1 MSKSNTNKKL
11 ITNYSSPYL
20 IPQNKEKIKKP
31 SPNPHPPVLEIFQT
45 KEENDRLGIMEVY
58 EDNFIEQ
65 IKYIGDLL
73 DEYNYIGMDT
83 EFPGTV
89 FHVENMTEDFYY
101 KSLKKNVDKLKLIQL
116 GITLTNDKGEYPN
129 NSPYHTWQFNL
140 EFDKDTEL
148 YKDESMDMLK
158 KCGINF
164 DKLKKKG
171 IKHNIFAQYF
181 MVSNLVLNPDVHWVS
196 FHGSY
201 DFGYLLKLLI
211 NSDLPQTEDEF
222 VNKLNLYFINFYD
235 IRVMVKDNDNLF
247 KKSLKRLAEMLEV
260 TREGQEHQAGSDSM
274 VTIDVF
280 FKLKKKGLISETKIQ
295 EVKNILYGVGMGQA
309 NDETITY
316 TQIGNLN
323 MNYQNNNSNNMMYI
337 NMPNLA
343 NMPINSNYINM
354 NLYNYSMLLNNQTN
368 LPLHKNNTGLIPALI

>member
-1 MSKSNTNKKL
+1 MSKSNSNKKL
-11 ITNYSSPYL
+11 TTNNSSPYL
-20 IPQNKEKIKKP
+20 IPQNKEKTKKP
-31 SPNPHPPVLEIFQT
+31 SPNPHTQT
-45 KEENDRLGIMEVY
+45 LNLLQKNPTNEQLGILEVY
-58 EDNFIEQ
+58 EDNFIDE
-65 IKYIGDLL
+65 IKNLSSLL
-73 DEYNYIGMDT
+73 DDYNYIGMDT

-116 GITLTNDKGEYPN
+116 GITLTNDKGEFPKNY
-129 NSPYHTWQFNL
+129 PYHTWQFNL

-158 KCGINF
+158 KCGIDF
-164 DKLKKKG
+164 DKLKRKG

-181 MVSNLVLNPDVHWVS
+181 MISNLVLNPDVYWVS

-211 NSDLPQTEDEF
+211 NIDLPQTEDEF
-222 VNKLNLYFINFYD
+222 TNLLNLYFINYYD
-235 IRVMVKDNDNLF
+235 IRVIVKDNENLL
-247 KKSLKRLAEMLEV
+247 KKGLNRLAELLEV
-260 TREGQEHQAGSDSM
+260 RREGQEHQAGSDSM

-280 FKLKKKGLISETKIQ
+280 FKLKKRGLVSENKFK
-295 EVKNILYGVGMGQA
+295 EAKNILYGIGMGQA
-309 NDETITY
+309 NDETINY
-316 TQIGNLN
+316 TQIGNIN

-343 NMPINSNYINM
+343 NMPINSNYMNM
-354 NLYNYSMLLNNQTN
+354 NLYNYSMMLNNQNN
-368 LPLHKNNTGLIPALI
+368 LSLQKNNTGLIPTLI

>member
-11 ITNYSSPYL
+11 ITNNSSPYL
-20 IPQNKEKIKKP
+20 IPQNKEKIKNP
-31 SPNPHPPVLEIFQT
+31 SPNPHPQT
-45 KEENDRLGIMEVY
+45 LNLSQKNITNDQLGIIEVY
-58 EDNFIEQ
+58 EDNFVEQ
-65 IKYIGDLL
+65 IKILGTLL
-73 DEYNYIGMDT
+73 EDFNYIGMDT

-116 GITLTNDKGEYPN
+116 GITLTNEKGEYPKN
-129 NSPYHTWQFNL
+129 YPYHTWQFNL

-158 KCGINF
+158 KCGIDF

-171 IKHNIFAQYF
+171 IKHDKFAQYF

-196 FHGSY
+196 FQGSY

-211 NSDLPQTEDEF
+211 NKDLPQTEDEF
-222 VNKLNLYFINFYD
+222 IEELNTYFINYYD
-235 IRVMVKDNDNLF
+235 IRVIVKDNENLL
-247 KKSLKRLAEMLEV
+247 KKGLNRLAELLEV
-260 TREGQEHQAGSDSM
+260 RREGQEHQAGSDSM

-280 FKLKKKGLISETKIQ
+280 FKLKKKGLVGENKFK
-295 EVKNILYGVGMGQA
+295 EAKNILYGIGVGQA
-309 NDETITY
+309 NDETINY

-323 MNYQNNNSNNMMYI
+323 MNYQNNNSNNIMYM
-337 NMPNLA
+337 NMPNLP
-343 NMPINSNYINM
+343 NMQINSNYMNM
-354 NLYNYSMLLNNQTN
+354 NLYNYSMMLNNQNN
-368 LPLHKNNTGLIPALI
+368 LSLQKNNTGLIPTLI

>member
-1 MSKSNTNKKL
+1 MSKTKTNKKL
-11 ITNYSSPYL
+11 ITNNSSPYL
-20 IPQNKEKIKKP
+20 ISQNKEKIKKP
-31 SPNPHPPVLEIFQT
+31 SPNPHVQNLKISDT
-45 KEENDRLGIMEVY
+45 NDTNERLGIIEVY

-65 IKYIGDLL
+65 IKNIGYLL
-73 DEYNYIGMDT
+73 EDYNYIGMDT

-89 FHVENMTEDFYY
+89 FHLENRTEDFYY

-116 GITLTNDKGEYPN
+116 GITLTNEKGDYPN
-129 NSPYHTWQFNL
+129 PYHTWQFNL

-148 YKDESMDMLK
+148 YNEESMDMLK

-181 MVSNLVLNPDVHWVS
+181 MISNLVLNPDVHWVS
-196 FHGSY
+196 FQGSY

-211 NSDLPQTEDEF
+211 NTDLPQTEDEF
-222 VNKLNLYFINFYD
+222 VNSLNLYFINFYD
-235 IRVMVKDNDNLF
+235 IRVIVKDNDNLL
-247 KKSLKRLAEMLEV
+247 KKGLSRLAELLEV
-260 TREGQEHQAGSDSM
+260 RREGQEHQAGSDSM

-280 FKLKKKGLISETKIQ
+280 FKLKKKALVSENKFK
-295 EVKNILYGVGMGQA
+295 EAKNILYGIGMGQD
-309 NDETITY
+309 NEETINY

-343 NMPINSNYINM
+343 NMPINSNYMNM
-354 NLYNYSMLLNNQTN
+354 NLYNYSMMLNNQTN
-368 LPLHKNNTGLIPALI
+368 LSLPKNNTGLVPALI

>member
-196 FHGSY
+196 FHGTY

-260 TREGQEHQAGSDSM
+260 RREGQEHQAGSDSM

>member
-171 IKHNIFAQYF
+171 IKHNIFAQ
-181 MVSNLVLNPDVHWVS
+181 HWVS

-260 TREGQEHQAGSDSM
+260 RREGQEHQAGSDSM

>member
-1 MSKSNTNKKL
+1 MSKTKTNKKL
-11 ITNYSSPYL
+11 ITNNSSPYL
-20 IPQNKEKIKKP
+20 IPQNKEKIKNP
-31 SPNPHPPVLEIFQT
+31 SPNPHVQNLKISDT
-45 KEENDRLGIMEVY
+45 NDTNERLGIIEVY

-65 IKYIGDLL
+65 IKNIGDLL
-73 DEYNYIGMDT
+73 EDYNYIGMDT

-89 FHVENMTEDFYY
+89 FRLENRTEDFYY

-116 GITLTNDKGEYPN
+116 GITLTNEKGEYPKN
-129 NSPYHTWQFNL
+129 YPYHTWQFNL

-148 YKDESMDMLK
+148 YNDESMDMLK

-181 MVSNLVLNPDVHWVS
+181 MISNLVLNPDVHWVS
-196 FHGSY
+196 FQGSY

-211 NSDLPQTEDEF
+211 NTDLPQTEDEF
-222 VNKLNLYFINFYD
+222 VNSLNLYFINFYD
-235 IRVMVKDNDNLF
+235 IRVIVKDNDNLL
-247 KKSLKRLAEMLEV
+247 KKGLSRLAELLEV
-260 TREGQEHQAGSDSM
+260 RREGQEHQAGSDSM

-280 FKLKKKGLISETKIQ
+280 FKLKKKALVSENKFK
-295 EVKNILYGVGMGQA
+295 EAKNILYGIGMGQD
-309 NDETITY
+309 NEETINY

-343 NMPINSNYINM
+343 NMPINSNYMNM
-354 NLYNYSMLLNNQTN
+354 NLYNYSMMLNNQTN
-368 LPLHKNNTGLIPALI
+368 LSLPKNNSGLVPALI

>member
-11 ITNYSSPYL
+11 ITNNSSPYL
-20 IPQNKEKIKKP
+20 IPQNKEKIKNP
-31 SPNPHPPVLEIFQT
+31 SPNPHPTTLNLLQKNI
-45 KEENDRLGIMEVY
+45 KNDQLGIIEVY
-58 EDNFIEQ
+58 EDNFEEQ
-65 IKYIGDLL
+65 IKILADLL
-73 DEYNYIGMDT
+73 EDFNYIGMDT

-116 GITLTNDKGEYPN
+116 GITLTNEKGEYPKN
-129 NSPYHTWQFNL
+129 YPYHTWQFNL

-260 TREGQEHQAGSDSM
+260 RREGQEHQAGSDSM

>member
-11 ITNYSSPYL
+11 ITNNSSPFL
-20 IPQNKEKIKKP
+20 IPQTKEKIKNP
-31 SPNPHPPVLEIFQT
+31 SPNPYPQTLNLLEKNVT
-45 KEENDRLGIMEVY
+45 NDQLGIIEVY
-58 EDNFIEQ
+58 EDNFIDE
-65 IKYIGDLL
+65 IKNLSSLL
-73 DEYNYIGMDT
+73 DDFNYIGMDT

-89 FHVENMTEDFYY
+89 FQIENITEDFYY
-101 KSLKKNVDKLKLIQL
+101 KQLKKNVDKLKLIQL
-116 GITLTNDKGEYPN
+116 DITLTTEKGEYPKN
-129 NSPYHTWQFNL
+129 YPYHTWQFNL

-148 YKDESMDMLK
+148 YKDESVDMLK
-158 KCGINF
+158 KCGIDF

-196 FHGSY
+196 FQGSY

-211 NSDLPQTEDEF
+211 NMDLPQTEDEF
-222 VNKLNLYFINFYD
+222 TDLLNTYFINYYD
-235 IRVMVKDNDNLF
+235 IRVIVKDNDNLI
-247 KKSLKRLAEMLEV
+247 KKGLNRLAEILEV
-260 TREGQEHQAGSDSM
+260 RREGQEHQAGSDSM

-280 FKLKKKGLISETKIQ
+280 FKLKKRGLVGENKFK
-295 EVKNILYGVGMGQA
+295 EAKNILYGIGMGQA
-309 NDETITY
+309 NDETINY

-343 NMPINSNYINM
+343 NMQINSNYMNM
-354 NLYNYSMLLNNQTN
+354 NLYNYSMILNNQNN
-368 LPLHKNNTGLIPALI
+368 LSLQKNNSGLIPTVI